1 MMQKSLDERH
11 FQGVQQPLPLQED
24 DEIDLLGLLRTIWR
38 GKWIIAFCTA
48 VAIAIGGY
56 YAFAVAVPT
65 YRATTQMALQ
75 LRTESVVN
83 LESVLSGVSSDSMS
97 VNTEMEIIRSR
108 ALITRLVDELD
119 LMNDPEFNPSLRPD
133 EGPGLSDAIAMARDL
148 LGRPA
153 PVDTRTEAERAE
165 ALRNRVI
172 DNVRGAITTQ
182 IGRQS
187 FVFDISATTWSEA
200 KSALIANTLAQLYR
214 DDQIAVK
221 VEATENAALWLSGRV
236 AELQAELE
244 ERQKQITDLRSQ
256 SALVSAEALATLNS
270 RSVEL
275 QGRIQTA
282 RGELARVTSI
292 TAAMQAAVD
301 GDNAAKIA
309 AAQDVQL
316 EAIATAIERGDATA
330 QLRFDRRFQQLLV
343 QSEAERARVAAVVAD
358 LESDAEQLGRQF
370 QEQSASLL
378 QLQQLERETE
388 ATRVL
393 YETFL
398 TRLRETSVQEGVHQ
412 ADSRI
417 LSEATGGQIVA
428 PRKSRI
434 LALSMI
440 LGIMAGVAFV
450 LLREF
455 MQNTF
460 RTPEDLQKHTGYT
473 VLGQIPR
480 IPVKGRAETINY
492 LMTKPTSAAAEA
504 VRNLR
509 TSILLSNI
517 DNPPKVIMTTSSIP
531 GEGKTTQSI
540 ALAQNFAGLGKK
552 VLLVEGD
559 IRRRTFG
566 AYFPEAA
573 NRPGILAVL
582 SGKTPFEEAIHRHGH
597 MKIDVLMGEK
607 PSINAAD
614 VFSSDTFRD
623 LIERLRNDYDY
634 VVIDTPPVL
643 VVPDARVIGQVVDA
657 IIYIVNWDKTTKSQV
672 DEGLQQFQSVNIPV
686 TGLVLSQID
695 AKGMRRYGYGDKY
708 GAYSRYAKGYYE
720 A

>member
-1 MMQKSLDERH
+1 MQKPLDDRYQLAVPVPQEI
-11 FQGVQQPLPLQED
+11 ED
-24 DEIDLLGLLRTIWR
+24 DEIDLVGLLRTIWR
-38 GKWIIAFCTA
+38 GKWLIAFFAMIA
-48 VAIAIGGY
+48 VGIGGY
-56 YAFAVAVPT
+56 YAYVVAIPT
-65 YRATTQMALQ
+65 YQATTQMALQ
-75 LRTESVVN
+75 IRTERVVD
-83 LESVLSGVSSDSMS
+83 LESVLAGVSSDTSS
-97 VNTEMEIIRSR
+97 INTEMEVIRSR

-133 EGPGLSDAIAMARDL
+133 EGFGPSDAIALARTL

-165 ALRNRVI
+165 ALRNNVI
-172 DNVRGAITTQ
+172 NNVRSAITTQ

-187 FVFDISATTWSEA
+187 FVFDISATTWSPA
-200 KSALIANTLAQLYR
+200 KSALLANTLAQLYR

-236 AELQAELE
+236 AELQTELE
-244 ERQKQITDLRSQ
+244 ERQQQITDLRSER
-256 SALVSAEALATLNS
+256 SLVSAEALAALNT

-275 QGRIQTA
+275 QSRLQSA
-282 RGELARVTSI
+282 RAELARVNGI
-292 TAAMQAAVD
+292 ATAMAAAAE
-301 GDNAAKIA
+301 GDNAAKLA

-316 EAIATAIERGDATA
+316 DAIATAIDRGDQTA
-330 QLRFDRRFQQLLV
+330 QLRFDRRFQQLLL
-343 QSEAERARVAAVVAD
+343 QTEAEQARVAAVAAELQAD
-358 LESDAEQLGRQF
+358 ADRLSDQF

-378 QLQQLERETE
+378 RLQQLERETE

-417 LSEATGGQIVA
+417 LSEATPGRLVA

-440 LGIMAGVAFV
+440 LGSMLGVAVV
-450 LLREF
+450 LIREF

-460 RTPEDLQKHTGYT
+460 RTAEDLQKHTGYT
-473 VLGQIPR
+473 VLGQVPR
-480 IPVKGRAETINY
+480 IPVRGRAETIDY

-504 VRNLR
+504 IRNLR

-517 DNPPKVIMTTSSIP
+517 DNPPRVIMTTSSIP

-540 ALAQNFAGLGKK
+540 ALAQNLAGLGKK
-552 VLLVEGD
+552 VILLEGD

-566 AYFPEAA
+566 AYFKEAVS
-573 NRPGILAVL
+573 RPGVLAVL
-582 SGKTPFEEAIHRHGH
+582 SGKTPLEEAVYRHPN

-607 PSINAAD
+607 SSINAAD
-614 VFSSDTFRD
+614 VFSSDTFQD
-623 LIERLRNDYDY
+623 LIDKLRKGYDY
-634 VVIDTPPVL
+634 VIIDTPPVL
-643 VVPDARVIGQVVDA
+643 VVPDARVIGQVTDA

-672 DEGLQQFQSVNIPV
+672 SEGLDQFRSVNIRV
-686 TGLVLSQID
+686 TGMVLSQID

-708 GAYSRYAKGYYE
+708 GAYSRYARGYYE